1 MRDGD
6 DEATKCLK
14 QFGQMVQVVRE
25 ARQLS
30 QAAVARSL
38 GKSRSVVAF
47 LENGLRDLQL
57 EEAAAWADALGVDSD
72 DLVRLRYLAY
82 GYRWVDGEWT
92 FWSDLVDP
100 VDERHSDGAYDE
112 EVYQGLFDDAAEI
125 VNKLAGKEICRVNG
139 YEDGDARGDGLR
151 LLLPRPEGHETVFL
165 FRPRERCLGDPNE
178 QTVTVTQG
186 TREDLNMLLDK
197 SSAEQIHL
205 TAAFVRGLHAQA
217 RSRIRR
223 TDS

>member
-1 MRDGD
+1 MRNGD

-92 FWSDLVDP
+92 FWMDVVDP
-100 VDERHSDGAYDE
+100 VAAKHESFDELEVLWDLYQEAE
-112 EVYQGLFDDAAEI
+112 EVI
-125 VNKLAGKEICRVNG
+125 NRMAGRKICEVYDPTEFHG
-139 YEDGDARGDGLR
+139 YADGLT
-151 LLLPRPEGHETVFL
+151 LLLPRPRGHETFFQ
-165 FRPRERCLGDPNE
+165 FRPLHPCLGDPNE
-178 QTVTVTQG
+178 QTATVTQG